1 MPDFRFPTVKKIV
14 VDFLNFNFPSPYHS
28 INFSLRRLMLIK
40 LGILLNFV
48 KGKLL
53 TELSS
58 RRKFSGTKKTK
69 GSYAGSTAIVVANGP
84 SAINID
90 WEEVGRAREKKLC
103 FLFLVNYSLND
114 PSVRSRGVDFL
125 VLSDPASHP
134 SSQDARTV
142 ELWKNIRMIPN
153 LRLITP
159 VSWHLKMEDKFCD
172 SGNCFH
178 FSDLSL
184 ETIRNSTSPLK
195 ARGYPSLTAYKA
207 LAFADYL
214 GFDQIFIIGIDNSMF
229 RTLKVDS
236 MNSLVQ
242 NSNHFTENYGPP
254 TDVTEIYPNGIA
266 DYFSELSEMFLS
278 LKRSFTN
285 MQVINLGYDSEVDAF
300 PKVQKGETGS
310 NYVKNSNWRESI

>member
-1 MPDFRFPTVKKIV
+1 M
-14 VDFLNFNFPSPYHS
+14 
-28 INFSLRRLMLIK
+28 
-40 LGILLNFV
+40 
-48 KGKLL
+48 
-53 TELSS
+53 
-58 RRKFSGTKKTK
+58 
-69 GSYAGSTAIVVANGP
+69 
-84 SAINID
+84 
-90 WEEVGRAREKKLC
+90 
-103 FLFLVNYSLND
+103 
-114 PSVRSRGVDFL
+114 DFL